1 MQSPNGG
8 PPELAGYAPAQN
20 WSWLRPFLPKRLQP
34 YLRGARKRFQRLWIT
49 LEEPY
54 RTVFPYIQVSP
65 VRQRSLV
72 ELGQRIEVEKVDGAI
87 VECGVLDGGTAALM
101 AWATRSSA
109 RPVHLFDAWEGLPK
123 TTIEDGTE
131 AAKWTGQVVGSPAR
145 ALAVMQQLGIAR
157 ERVII
162 HHGWFNETFP
172 VTTVEQVALL
182 IATSTNRHIS
192 AWKNRIQY

>member
-1 MQSPNGG
+1 MQSPNGS
-8 PPELAGYAPAQN
+8 PRELAGYAPDQN

-49 LEEPY
+49 IEEPY
-54 RTVFPYIQVSP
+54 RTVFPYTQVSP

-72 ELGQRIEVEKVDGAI
+72 ELGQRIEAEKVDGAI

-145 ALAVMQQLGIAR
+145 ALAVTQQLGIAL
-157 ERVII
+157 
-162 HHGWFNETFP
+162 
-172 VTTVEQVALL
+172 ALEVGRDL
-182 IATSTNRHIS
+182 DQAAVGSR
-192 AWKNRIQY
+192 Q